1 MLYDDYIIILKLILN
16 ITIGS
21 FKTGSN
27 YLLLLQCIQFI
38 NVLNMFY
45 SYNLETCLN
54 FFFFFCLLINCNQ
67 LADILKHTVKHSLSL
82 SFLFL
87 EGYQLNICKELIKN
101 QFLLVA
107 NTNIFT
113 YLFYFSEH
121 PYVLKAESL
130 DSWIYFG
137 HLKTTGKLLN

>member
-16 ITIGS
+16 ITTGS

-54 FFFFFCLLINCNQ
+54 FFFFFAFWLIVIRRHIETYSKTQ
-67 LADILKHTVKHSLSL
+67 LTFIFP
-82 SFLFL
+82 FLG
-87 EGYQLNICKELIKN
+87 GYQLNICKELIKN

-107 NTNIFT
+107 NINIFT

-137 HLKTTGKLLN
+137 HLKTTGKLVN